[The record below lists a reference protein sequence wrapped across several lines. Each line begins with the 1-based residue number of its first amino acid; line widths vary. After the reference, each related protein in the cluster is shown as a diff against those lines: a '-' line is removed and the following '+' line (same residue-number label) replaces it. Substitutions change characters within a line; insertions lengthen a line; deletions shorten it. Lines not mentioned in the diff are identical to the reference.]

1 MSFSQLLELRKGKL
15 AAKVA
20 ARHQVGIDANL
31 EEHEV
36 FKQVEQEMQQEEMG
50 EKVENN
56 KSSIAKMYNS
66 PKPLVPSKGAIRTSA
81 GYMLVHQDRVDED
94 RVQEKRTKKRKLS
107 ERLEEPIEVKTS
119 GRCRKANVN
128 SWRNQFLTLKKKVS
142 GMQIEAGAE
151 PNFLIIM
158 MNNVQDPNASNPSKS
173 AGKYL
178 TYGEGTIKEKFISEG
193 LQLDESYFLL
203 ANNKKFAIDEEGAK
217 KQNKSTKAAPTK
229 TNKESAKDKSTKGVP
244 TQIENK
250 TPSLKIKKA
259 LQPQNEKRTISF
271 KPRKVATPGA
281 FINTFEDIS
290 DHDEG
295 NKSFDED
302 SEEGDDNEAGERNM
316 NDGFI
321 ANTSFEQELTGNEST
336 TFEDVTLDTL

>member
-15 AAKVA
+15 AAK
-20 ARHQVGIDANL
+20 VGIDANL

-56 KSSIAKMYNS
+56 KSSIAKMNNS

-142 GMQIEAGAE
+142 RMQIEAGAE

-178 TYGEGTIKEKFISEG
+178 TYGEGTIKETFISEG
-193 LQLDESYFLL
+193 LQLDESF
-203 ANNKKFAIDEEGAK
+203 FCRP
-217 KQNKSTKAAPTK
+217 TTK
-229 TNKESAKDKSTKGVP
+229 TWLSIRRVLKKKTSRPKRRQQRQTKSRVEICHDRRSCKICASCVNFLGKQRDFSHNLPRTTRFTHIKCDFA
-244 TQIENK
+244 
-250 TPSLKIKKA
+250 LKLLK
-259 LQPQNEKRTISF
+259 F
-271 KPRKVATPGA
+271 Y
-281 FINTFEDIS
+281 
-290 DHDEG
+290 
-295 NKSFDED
+295 
-302 SEEGDDNEAGERNM
+302 
-316 NDGFI
+316 
-321 ANTSFEQELTGNEST
+321 
-336 TFEDVTLDTL
+336 TLS

>member
-15 AAKVA
+15 AAKV
-20 ARHQVGIDANL
+20 GIDANL
-31 EEHEV
+31 E
-36 FKQVEQEMQQEEMG
+36 EQEMQQEEMG

-142 GMQIEAGAE
+142 RMQIEAGAQ

-250 TPSLKIKKA
+250 PPSLKIKKA

-281 FINTFEDIS
+281 FIDTFEDIS

-295 NKSFDED
+295 DKSFDED

-316 NDGFI
+316 NNGFI
-321 ANTSFEQELTGNEST
+321 ANTSYKQELTGNEST

>member
-15 AAKVA
+15 AAK
-20 ARHQVGIDANL
+20 VGIDANL

-142 GMQIEAGAE
+142 RMQIEAGAE

-281 FINTFEDIS
+281 FIDTFEDIS

-295 NKSFDED
+295 DKSFDED

-316 NDGFI
+316 NNGFI
-321 ANTSFEQELTGNEST
+321 ANTSYKQELTGNEST
-336 TFEDVTLDTL
+336 TFKDVTLDTL

>member
-15 AAKVA
+15 AAK
-20 ARHQVGIDANL
+20 VGIDANL

-36 FKQVEQEMQQEEMG
+36 FKQVEQEMQQEEIG

-142 GMQIEAGAE
+142 RMQIEAGAE

-158 MNNVQDPNASNPSKS
+158 IARLNFSKS
-173 AGKYL
+173 L
-178 TYGEGTIKEKFISEG
+178 G
-193 LQLDESYFLL
+193 LSLMQSNSSYFPLRAQSNIL
-203 ANNKKFAIDEEGAK
+203 
-217 KQNKSTKAAPTK
+217 
-229 TNKESAKDKSTKGVP
+229 
-244 TQIENK
+244 
-250 TPSLKIKKA
+250 
-259 LQPQNEKRTISF
+259 
-271 KPRKVATPGA
+271 
-281 FINTFEDIS
+281 
-290 DHDEG
+290 
-295 NKSFDED
+295 
-302 SEEGDDNEAGERNM
+302 
-316 NDGFI
+316 
-321 ANTSFEQELTGNEST
+321 
-336 TFEDVTLDTL
+336 

>member
-15 AAKVA
+15 AAK
-20 ARHQVGIDANL
+20 VGIDANL

-142 GMQIEAGAE
+142 RMQIEAGAE

-158 MNNVQDPNASNPSKS
+158 MNTVQDPNASIPAILLN
-173 AGKYL
+173 
-178 TYGEGTIKEKFISEG
+178 
-193 LQLDESYFLL
+193 QL
-203 ANNKKFAIDEEGAK
+203 
-217 KQNKSTKAAPTK
+217 
-229 TNKESAKDKSTKGVP
+229 
-244 TQIENK
+244 
-250 TPSLKIKKA
+250 
-259 LQPQNEKRTISF
+259 
-271 KPRKVATPGA
+271 
-281 FINTFEDIS
+281 
-290 DHDEG
+290 
-295 NKSFDED
+295 
-302 SEEGDDNEAGERNM
+302 
-316 NDGFI
+316 
-321 ANTSFEQELTGNEST
+321 ANTSHMVRGQSRRNLFLRVCSWTSPISCWPTTKNLLST
-336 TFEDVTLDTL
+336 RRVLKNKTSRPKRRQQRQTKKVQKTSLLKEFQHRLKTKHRPSKLRRHCSHKMRREPLVSSLCDVDLNLSRDGQ

>member
-15 AAKVA
+15 AAK
-20 ARHQVGIDANL
+20 VGIDANL

-36 FKQVEQEMQQEEMG
+36 FKQVEQEMQQEEIG

-142 GMQIEAGAE
+142 RMQIEAGAE

-178 TYGEGTIKEKFISEG
+178 TYGEGTIKEKFILRVCSWT
-193 LQLDESYFLL
+193 SP
-203 ANNKKFAIDEEGAK
+203 I
-217 KQNKSTKAAPTK
+217 SCWPTTK
-229 TNKESAKDKSTKGVP
+229 TLLSTRRVLK
-244 TQIENK
+244 NK
-250 TPSLKIKKA
+250 TSRPKRRQQRQTKKVQKTSLLKEFQHRLKTKHRPSKLRRHCSHKMRREPLVSSLEKLR
-259 LQPQNEKRTISF
+259 LQ
-271 KPRKVATPGA
+271 GHLL
-281 FINTFEDIS
+281 TF
-290 DHDEG
+290 
-295 NKSFDED
+295 
-302 SEEGDDNEAGERNM
+302 
-316 NDGFI
+316 
-321 ANTSFEQELTGNEST
+321 L
-336 TFEDVTLDTL
+336 

>member
-15 AAKVA
+15 AAK
-20 ARHQVGIDANL
+20 VGIDANL

-36 FKQVEQEMQQEEMG
+36 FKQVEQEMQQEEIG

-128 SWRNQFLTLKKKVS
+128 SWRNQFLT
-142 GMQIEAGAE
+142 
-151 PNFLIIM
+151 
-158 MNNVQDPNASNPSKS
+158 
-173 AGKYL
+173 
-178 TYGEGTIKEKFISEG
+178 
-193 LQLDESYFLL
+193 
-203 ANNKKFAIDEEGAK
+203 
-217 KQNKSTKAAPTK
+217 
-229 TNKESAKDKSTKGVP
+229 KDKSTKGVP

-250 TPSLKIKKA
+250 PPSLKIKKA
-259 LQPQNEKRTISF
+259 LQPQNEKRTNSF
-271 KPRKVATPGA
+271 KA
-281 FINTFEDIS
+281 
-290 DHDEG
+290 
-295 NKSFDED
+295 
-302 SEEGDDNEAGERNM
+302 
-316 NDGFI
+316 
-321 ANTSFEQELTGNEST
+321 
-336 TFEDVTLDTL
+336 

>member
-15 AAKVA
+15 AAK
-20 ARHQVGIDANL
+20 VGIDANL

-193 LQLDESYFLL
+193 LQLDETYFLL
-203 ANNKKFAIDEEGAK
+203 ANNKNFAIDEEGAK

-259 LQPQNEKRTISF
+259 LQPQNEKRTNSF
-271 KPRKVATPGA
+271 KPRKVATPRA
-281 FINTFEDIS
+281 FIDFLVNIFVFS
-290 DHDEG
+290 DG
-295 NKSFDED
+295 SFQKYP
-302 SEEGDDNEAGERNM
+302 
-316 NDGFI
+316 FI
-321 ANTSFEQELTGNEST
+321 I
-336 TFEDVTLDTL
+336 